1 MTEQTIIDFS
11 ARRYPD
17 RAGFKEQG
25 TSRDAANAIEGSG
38 RAAKLRDAVL
48 GWYATH
54 TGTSDECAAALGESI
69 LSIRPRCSELLTKGR
84 LYRTGERRRSSEGA
98 GQAVLALSPKAQEQ
112 AE

>member
-38 RAAKLRDAVL
+38 RAANLRIAVL
-48 GWYATH
+48 GFYARQS
-54 TGTSDECAAALGESI
+54 GTADEAAAALGESPF
-69 LSIRPRCSELLTKGR
+69 SIRPRVSELTKQGR
-84 LYRTGERRRSSEGA
+84 LIRTGERRKSSEGGA
-98 GQAVLALSPKAQEQ
+98 SAVLALAPQTQDA
-112 AE
+112 AA